1 MKRRFIKIIGILM
14 MFCIAVMLTACSE
27 AEMVNY
33 NMSKQADYFECERK
47 ITVYNARKEFIQ
59 VTTYAILSI
68 LTTSL
73 IL

>member
-33 NMSKQADYFECERK
+33 NMSKQADYFECEREK
-47 ITVYNARKEFIQ
+47 SPFIMHEQ
-59 VTTYAILSI
+59 IISCLRRRDI
-68 LTTSL
+68 
-73 IL
+73 